1 MDPHDSATRPLPGCL
16 RVALIG
22 SAFAG
27 IFIWEMARPLRRE
40 VEGKGRRLPR
50 NLAVAG
56 VGALAVH
63 LVEAPVVEPLA
74 FGVHRRRVGLLPRL
88 RLPPWLETCAAV
100 LLLDYT
106 MYLWHVLTHRVAAL
120 WRFHVVHHA
129 DLDLDASTAVRF
141 HFGELA
147 ISVPWRAAQIAAI
160 GVSPRALSIWQT
172 GLLVA
177 ILFHHSNIRLPLH
190 VERWLSRVLVTPRM
204 HGIHHSIVP
213 DETDSNWSSGLAVWD
228 WLHGTVRLNVP
239 QDAIEIGVAA
249 YRTPDDVRLPA
260 ILAMPFVEQPPPQRL
275 PDGRVPERPPQ
286 PDPVSRLQ
294 P

>member
-1 MDPHDSATRPLPGCL
+1 MLSHDSLKRPLAGWL
-16 RVALIG
+16 RVAIVS

-27 IFIWEMARPLRRE
+27 IFIWEIVRPLRRE
-40 VEGKGRRLPR
+40 VEGKSHRLPR

-56 VGALAVH
+56 LAAITVH
-63 LVEAPVVEPLA
+63 LAEAPVVEPLA
-74 FGVHRRRVGLLPRL
+74 RYVHQRRIGLLPRL
-88 RLPPWLETCAAV
+88 RLPAWLETCAAV

-106 MYLWHVLTHRVAAL
+106 LYLWHILTHRVPAL
-120 WRFHVVHHA
+120 WRFHLVHHA
-129 DLDLDASTAVRF
+129 DLDLDASTALRF

-147 ISVPWRAAQIAAI
+147 ASVPWRAAQVAGI

-177 ILFHHSNIRLPLH
+177 IMFHHSNMRLPLE
-190 VERWLSRVLVTPRM
+190 VERWVSRILVTPRM
-204 HGIHHSIVP
+204 HGIHHSIVA
-213 DETDSNWSSGLAVWD
+213 DESDSNWSSGLAIWD

-249 YRTPDDVRLPA
+249 YRSPDDVTLPA
-260 ILAMPFVEQPPPQRL
+260 IVAMPFVQQPPAHRL
-275 PDGRVPERPPQ
+275 PEGRVPERGALPG
-286 PDPVSRLQ
+286 PVARLE